1 LADAKNAIDE
11 GRQTLAVYFDSGFKR
26 ATSQVLHFN
35 PDAKVDELDSFKII
49 VDGKLVDEE

>member
-1 LADAKNAIDE
+1 MADAKNAIDE